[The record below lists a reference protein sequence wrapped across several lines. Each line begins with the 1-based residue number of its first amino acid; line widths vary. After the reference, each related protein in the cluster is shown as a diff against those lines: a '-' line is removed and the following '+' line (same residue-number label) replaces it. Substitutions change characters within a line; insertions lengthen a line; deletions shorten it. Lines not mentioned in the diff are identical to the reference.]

1 MTPKK
6 ALPDFGCHFE
16 VVNRGV
22 KGIMR
27 WFYGILH
34 PCQYI
39 FDNNSMNRKFSI
51 KKIRWKISLGK
62 TFSSK
67 IISENEN
74 IVTKE

>member
-1 MTPKK
+1 MTLKK

-51 KKIRWKISLGK
+51 KKIR
-62 TFSSK
+62 
-67 IISENEN
+67 
-74 IVTKE
+74 